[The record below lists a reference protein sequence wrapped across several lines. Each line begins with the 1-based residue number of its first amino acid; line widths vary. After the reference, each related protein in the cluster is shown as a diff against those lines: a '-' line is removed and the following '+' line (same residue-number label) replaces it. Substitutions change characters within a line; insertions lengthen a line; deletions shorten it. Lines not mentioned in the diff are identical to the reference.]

1 MLDRLKA
8 LLLLAAITVTGCKN
22 KETQEIKPIIQDI
35 QEWVFAPGQIE
46 WDDMYNITAQTDGIL
61 LDANYDVGTVI
72 KKGSIFAR
80 IDNQSSLI
88 NTGISKE
95 QLVIADENLSD
106 KSPAIQ
112 QLKQNINFAETK
124 YQQDKV
130 QAERYERLYKN
141 ESIAKVEYENVR
153 LAAENSLSNLN
164 ALKKQLDVILQ
175 QSRQQKITTKG
186 QLKNNQV
193 LQSYNQIKVLG
204 DGTIIKKLKS
214 TGDFVRRGEVIVVV
228 ANPAKVEIVLTID
241 ESSIN
246 RVKTG
251 QPATIRL
258 NSEKDKTYKGIVN
271 EILPAFDVN
280 SQSFICKIILEEALT
295 PEKNIFGT
303 PLEGNILVGEKKQAL
318 LIPRKYMGYGNKIQL
333 KDRDTAIVIKTGIIS
348 TDYVEVL
355 SGIIANDILIPL
367 KP

>member
-1 MLDRLKA
+1 MLYRLKIM
-8 LLLLAAITVTGCKN
+8 LLLVVITVVSCKN
-22 KETQEIKPIIQDI
+22 DENQEVKPVIQDI
-35 QEWVFAPGQIE
+35 SEWVFAPGQIE
-46 WDDMYNITAQTDGIL
+46 WDDVYNLTAQTDGIL
-61 LDANYDVGTVI
+61 LDANYDIGTLA
-72 KKGSIFAR
+72 KEGSIIAR
-80 IDNQSSLI
+80 VDNQSSLI
-88 NTGISKE
+88 NSSTSKE
-95 QLVIADENLSD
+95 QLAIADENLSPNA
-106 KSPAIQ
+106 PAIQ
-112 QLKQNINFAETK
+112 QLKQNINFAESK

-141 ESIAKVEYENVR
+141 ESIAKVEYENVK
-153 LAAENSLSNLN
+153 LAAENALSNLN
-164 ALKKQLDVILQ
+164 ALKKQYDVILQ
-175 QSRQQKITTKG
+175 QARQQKITTKG

-193 LQSYNQIKVLG
+193 VQAYNQIRVISN
-204 DGTIIKKLKS
+204 GTIIKKLKS
-214 TGDFVRRGEVIVVV
+214 SGDFVRRGEVIAVIG
-228 ANPAKVEIVLTID
+228 NPAKVEIVLTID

-355 SGIIANDILIPL
+355 GGITANDILIPL